1 MLLWILVII
10 GIITLDQV
18 SKLLALTFLQGSDS
32 VIIINKVLRLTY
44 VENRG
49 AAFGMLDDK
58 RWVFMLLST
67 VGILAM
73 AVFLFKF
80 AKGERLLSLSLAF
93 VIGGGIGNM
102 IDRIFLGFVVDF
114 IDFYAFPNAWVWVFN
129 VADSF
134 VCVGAGLIMLYVVID
149 AAKEMKRRKLATQKS
164 SEGDDENV

>member
-73 AVFLFKF
+73 VVFLFKF
-80 AKGERLLSLSLAF
+80 AKGERLLSMSLAF

-134 VCVGAGLIMLYVVID
+134 VCVGAGLMMLYIVLD
-149 AAKEMKRRKLATQKS
+149 AAKEMKRRKLATQKT

>member
-129 VADSF
+129 VADTF

-149 AAKEMKRRKLATQKS
+149 AVKEMKRRKLATSKT

>member
-102 IDRIFLGFVVDF
+102 IDRVLLGYVVDF
-114 IDFYAFPNAWVWVFN
+114 LDFTFMDFPVFN

-134 VCVGAGLIMLYVVID
+134 VCIGAAMLILYIVID
-149 AAKEMKRRKLATQKS
+149 TVKEYKNGKQKADTS
-164 SEGDDENV
+164 DGDRQGGGDEA

>member
-149 AAKEMKRRKLATQKS
+149 AAKEMKRRRLVTQKT

>member
-149 AAKEMKRRKLATQKS
+149 AAQEMTRRKLATSKT

>member
-134 VCVGAGLIMLYVVID
+134 VCVGAGLMMLYIVLD
-149 AAKEMKRRKLATQKS
+149 AAKEMKRRKLATQKT